1 MPRAPH
7 GTDNHGRVAIITGG
21 ASGMGLAAGQEA
33 ASTIPNTVFLQT
45 DVSSWASLSKAFDD
59 TFERF
64 GTIHFVFANA
74 GIVEHANFYAVHDTT
89 KSRMPPEPDQR
100 VVDINLKSVINTTY
114 LDQHYFRLSPHGG
127 SDGVLVMTGSTGSLY
142 PAEFCAMYAAA
153 KAGVLNLMR
162 SVAVSFYQ
170 VDGIRTYTICPGT
183 VRTNLLSAERWG
195 AFPAAYFTAVETVA
209 ARVCMLVTGGAM
221 TDSSGRTIPAGEDY
235 GLACEIAG
243 DEFYWRDPVSYC
255 NEATAKMME
264 ATSMQLAEKHLE
276 HDLKPQD
283 RDALKSAAAK
293 VSFHATVGSLVGLG
307 LGVFMAYRLRRAR
320 ADMFT
325 AFRAAEKPTH
335 VQFAD
340 GRTEPIPN
348 IAPFLKPSTAGDI
361 ATYGL
366 LGLGSLFLGG
376 ETGFL
381 TGSWSATRAISRDA
395 ESRQRI
401 ETAFR
406 RFRADVLRK
415 QADQL
420 DGGSKITDFLSF

>member
-1 MPRAPH
+1 MPSVPNS
-7 GTDNHGRVAIITGG
+7 TDSHGRVAIITGG
-21 ASGMGLAAGQEA
+21 ASGMGLAVTQRLSAQGWVVAILDFNEKAGQEA
-33 ASTIPNTVFLQT
+33 ASSIPNTVFLQT

-89 KSRMPPEPDQR
+89 KSRIPPEPDQR

-114 LDQHYFRLSPHGG
+114 LAQHYFRLSPHGG

-255 NEATAKMME
+255 NEATARMME
-264 ATSMQLAEKHLE
+264 ATSMRVQLA
-276 HDLKPQD
+276 
-283 RDALKSAAAK
+283 SMN
-293 VSFHATVGSLVGLG
+293 AT
-307 LGVFMAYRLRRAR
+307 
-320 ADMFT
+320 
-325 AFRAAEKPTH
+325 AE
-335 VQFAD
+335 
-340 GRTEPIPN
+340 
-348 IAPFLKPSTAGDI
+348 
-361 ATYGL
+361 
-366 LGLGSLFLGG
+366 
-376 ETGFL
+376 
-381 TGSWSATRAISRDA
+381 
-395 ESRQRI
+395 
-401 ETAFR
+401 
-406 RFRADVLRK
+406 
-415 QADQL
+415 
-420 DGGSKITDFLSF
+420 